1 LNGTAFFFDRSG
13 YCESMRRILFF
24 LLFVFACN
32 PAFAG
37 INNDVQ
43 NWLLLRQDS
52 KHFSFDVYARFIRAH
67 PDWPESRAF
76 EYKAE
81 DALGT
86 VNNSDIVN
94 WFDDH
99 PPLSDMGEYRYVQ
112 ALEAV
117 GNKARAEIVL
127 REAWRNGD
135 FDDKLQAQ
143 IWARYAGWLNEDD
156 YEARLQKLLW
166 DGNLDRAI
174 KNIGMVRNTKF
185 REIAHARIALQ
196 RNSSKALDIVDD
208 ISRGARED
216 NGVILDLARY
226 YRQRG
231 KDDKA
236 VSVMAKRHD
245 DVSPYEAQWWKERNL
260 LARDYLED
268 GDFKTA
274 YALAKNH
281 GFSEGKEFA
290 EAEWFSGWLA
300 VTRLRQPQEAFKH
313 FNAMYHAVKTPISIA
328 RAAYWAGI
336 SAEQSHQNDQARQW
350 YKIAALH
357 MNTFYG
363 QLAGYALGNPKQYFH
378 DFFAKS
384 RSIESISTAP
394 AGSDL
399 IAAARIL
406 HEMGKDK
413 EVTEFLRAGLREATD
428 KNAPQA
434 IIPIALE
441 LDSPSIA
448 LQAAK
453 AAYDRGILVSAALFP
468 RPKVPPSKYVEG
480 ALTLGIIRQESLF
493 DRYAQSPVGAR
504 GLMQLMP
511 NTARKTAQQ
520 SGISYGNDAQLFQA
534 QHNMILGQAYLT
546 KMLARYD
553 GFVPLA
559 AASYNG
565 GPGNVDKWLQLMGDP
580 RKDPYSWV
588 DWVERI
594 PFYETRNYVQR
605 VWESYAVYQ
614 YLLSAR

>member
-1 LNGTAFFFDRSG
+1 VTAFFFNRSG

-24 LLFVFACN
+24 LFVVFAVT

-37 INNDVQ
+37 VNNDVQ
-43 NWLLLRQDS
+43 NWLELRQDN
-52 KHFSFDVYARFIRAH
+52 KHFAFPVYAHFIENH

-81 DALGT
+81 DALT
-86 VNNSDIVN
+86 VTGNSSDIVH
-94 WFDDH
+94 WFDNH
-99 PPLSDMGEYRYVQ
+99 LPLTDMGEYRYVQ

-117 GNKARAEIVL
+117 GNKAHAQIVL
-127 REAWRNGD
+127 REAWRSGD
-135 FDDKLQAQ
+135 FNDKLQAQ
-143 IWARYAGWLNEDD
+143 IWARYGAWLSQDD

-174 KNIGMVRNTKF
+174 KNIGMVKNPKF
-185 REIAHARIALQ
+185 HEIAHARIALQ
-196 RNSSKALDIVDD
+196 RNSSKALDIVSD
-208 ISRGARED
+208 ISRAARDD
-216 NGVILDLARY
+216 NGVILDLVRY

-231 KDDKA
+231 KDGKA
-236 VSVMAKRHD
+236 VDAMNRRRDNVT
-245 DVSPYEAQWWKERNL
+245 PYEAQWWKERSS

-268 GDFKTA
+268 GDFKSA
-274 YALAKNH
+274 YNLAKNH
-281 GFSEGKEFA
+281 GFSEGKEMA

-300 VTRLRQPQEAFKH
+300 VTRLRQPQTAYKH
-313 FNAMYHAVKTPISIA
+313 FNTMYRMVKTPISIA

-336 SAEQSHQNDQARQW
+336 SAEQSHDKEDAAQW
-350 YKIAALH
+350 YKIAAMH

-363 QLAGYALGNPKQYFH
+363 QLAAYALGNPKQYFH
-378 DFFAKS
+378 AFFARSKS
-384 RSIESISTAP
+384 IDSISTAP
-394 AGSDL
+394 AGDDL

-406 HEMGKDK
+406 HKMGREK
-413 EVTEFLRAGLREATD
+413 EVTEFLRAALRAATD
-428 KNAPQA
+428 KNAPEA
-434 IIPIALE
+434 IIPIARE
-441 LDSPSIA
+441 LDAPSIE
-448 LQAAK
+448 LQGAK
-453 AAYDRGILVSAALFP
+453 AAYDHGVLVADALFP
-468 RPKVPPSKYVEG
+468 RPKVPPSKYVEN

-493 DRYAQSPVGAR
+493 DRMAESPVGAR

-511 NTARKTAQQ
+511 NTARKTAKQA
-520 SGISYGNDAQLFQA
+520 GISYGNDAQLFQA
-534 QHNMILGQAYLT
+534 QHNMIIGQEYLSH
-546 KMLARYD
+546 MLARYD

-565 GPGNVDKWLQLMGDP
+565 GPGNVDKWLMAMGDP

-605 VWESYAVYQ
+605 VWESYAAYQ